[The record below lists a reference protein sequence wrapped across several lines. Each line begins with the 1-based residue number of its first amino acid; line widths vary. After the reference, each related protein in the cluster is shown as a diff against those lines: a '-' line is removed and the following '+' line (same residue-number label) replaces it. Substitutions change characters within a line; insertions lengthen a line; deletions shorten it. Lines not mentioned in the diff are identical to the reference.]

1 MVSGS
6 LIKLITFVAST
17 IPTQLSKGVVYLAI
31 RQVGDGDIGY
41 ISIVEFIRYFY
52 KIAQPE
58 KLKASVRVIYNVAC
72 LKIIVSLKGIGGA
85 FDLIGIS
92 KLEKLWFGEPFYIFD
107 DNPLW
112 AERNFIWE
120 DLLKTATNE

>member
-1 MVSGS
+1 M
-6 LIKLITFVAST
+6 
-17 IPTQLSKGVVYLAI
+17 
-31 RQVGDGDIGY
+31 RQVGDGAISY
-41 ISIVEFIRYFY
+41 ISRVGFIGYFY
-52 KIAQPE
+52 KIVQPE
-58 KLKASVRVIYNVAC
+58 KLKPNVQVIYNVAC